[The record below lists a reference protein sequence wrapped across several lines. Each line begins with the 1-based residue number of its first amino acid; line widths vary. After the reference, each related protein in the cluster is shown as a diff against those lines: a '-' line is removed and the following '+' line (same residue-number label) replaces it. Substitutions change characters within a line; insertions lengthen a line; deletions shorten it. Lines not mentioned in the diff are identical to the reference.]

1 MWEGM
6 ERFLKSMDLVG
17 RSCVELNEFKHSAE
31 IQFQRHMD
39 KIETNVPQNVYEAG
53 LSNLKDTLEA
63 KMNAAFADFQAQITK
78 NMGKTERRLDNFD
91 KALKQVE
98 ADTYWKIKDYEKLL
112 EMRPTMN
119 HVRQAMEE
127 EGRNFLVAGRQYTD
141 DEINKLKNSAMAI
154 EKMF

>member
-1 MWEGM
+1 
-6 ERFLKSMDLVG
+6 
-17 RSCVELNEFKHSAE
+17 
-31 IQFQRHMD
+31 
-39 KIETNVPQNVYEAG
+39 
-53 LSNLKDTLEA
+53 
-63 KMNAAFADFQAQITK
+63 MNAAFADFQSQITK

-119 HVRQAMEE
+119 HVRSAIED

-141 DEINKLKNSAMAI
+141 DEITKLKNSAMAI
-154 EKMF
+154 EKMFGGFKIEI

>member
-1 MWEGM
+1 
-6 ERFLKSMDLVG
+6 
-17 RSCVELNEFKHSAE
+17 
-31 IQFQRHMD
+31 
-39 KIETNVPQNVYEAG
+39 
-53 LSNLKDTLEA
+53 
-63 KMNAAFADFQAQITK
+63 MNAAFADFQAQITK

-127 EGRNFLVAGRQYTD
+127 EGRNFLVAGR
-141 DEINKLKNSAMAI
+141 
-154 EKMF
+154 